1 MQPEESLASPQA
13 VSLRLKVTDSTL
25 RRYARDYEQVF
36 DDLPRDERGGRLY
49 PDEAVDRLER
59 AQELTRSG
67 QVSGMRAAFEVLS
80 CGGET
85 TEQDPT
91 LEALKVVHEEL
102 LTLHFRMDKLEQH
115 RVPTENDE
123 MLRVYREE
131 ILRLQAQLARPIG
144 KRPWWRLWEAR
155 G

>member
-1 MQPEESLASPQA
+1 
-13 VSLRLKVTDSTL
+13 
-25 RRYARDYEQVF
+25 
-36 DDLPRDERGGRLY
+36 LY
-49 PDEAVDRLER
+49 PNEAVDRLER

-67 QVSGMRAAFEVLS
+67 QVTGMRAAFEVLRS
-80 CGGET
+80 GGGI

-102 LTLHFRMDKLEQH
+102 LTLHSRMDRLEQH
-115 RVPTENDE
+115 QLPTENGE
-123 MLRVYREE
+123 MLQFYREE
-131 ILRLQAQLARPIG
+131 VLRLQAQLARPIS